1 MAYPNFRKNHN
12 KKNLK
17 SKNKMLIGRKRF
29 TEPLIISGKY
39 FGIKL
44 LSVYEFMNCLKM
56 KKTLENEMVNQGFDK
71 HICEKICEYAC
82 LISMCL
88 YDSQNNRVFENGL
101 DVLKNITPE
110 ELKFI
115 YEEYVKLL
123 NKIMEKDNITRTI
136 IEKAKRYYCEKEN
149 IL

>member
-1 MAYPNFRKNHN
+1 MAYPNFKNDYI
-12 KKNLK
+12 KKHYK
-17 SKNKMLIGRKRF
+17 TKNKVPIGRTYF

-56 KKTLENEMVNQGFDK
+56 KKVLKNELVSQGFDK
-71 HICEKICEYAC
+71 YICEKICEYAC

-88 YDSQNNRVFENGL
+88 YDSKNNRVFSSGME
-101 DVLKNITPE
+101 VLKNMTPE
-110 ELKFI
+110 ELNFI

-123 NKIMEKDNITRTI
+123 GKVMKKDSITQAI
-136 IEKAKRYYCEKEN
+136 LEKAKKYYYEKEN

>member
-1 MAYPNFRKNHN
+1 MNCLDIVFIFNTKESYMAYPNFRKNHN

-56 KKTLENEMVNQGFDK
+56 KKTLDF
-71 HICEKICEYAC
+71 
-82 LISMCL
+82 LS
-88 YDSQNNRVFENGL
+88 RVC
-101 DVLKNITPE
+101 
-110 ELKFI
+110 
-115 YEEYVKLL
+115 
-123 NKIMEKDNITRTI
+123 
-136 IEKAKRYYCEKEN
+136 YYR
-149 IL
+149 